1 MATSGTYAFNPSA
14 GDIVL
19 NAFGMI
25 QLRRWELT
33 TQHLTDAA
41 FHANMLMVDISNRNP
56 NRWVMETQEIALSS
70 GTPTYN
76 LADRTVAVSIVTIR
90 QTINSVSSD
99 RVIGP
104 LSAADYE
111 ALPNKA
117 QLAAPTSYFFSLLTP
132 TPTIS
137 LWPTPNATSTYTARV
152 QTFRQLQDVVLAGGV
167 TMDSPY
173 RFLDAITTGMAARL
187 AVVYPEKLPYP
198 EKAKELDAA
207 YQSRFLLAAAQD
219 QESTPMYVQPLMR
232 GYYR

>member
-25 QLRRWELT
+25 QIRRWELT
-33 TQHLTDAA
+33 TQHLVDAN
-41 FHANMLMVDISNRNP
+41 FQANLLMVDISNRNP

-70 GTPTYN
+70 GSPTYN
-76 LADRTVAVSIVTIR
+76 LANRTVAVSIVSIR
-90 QTINSVSSD
+90 KTVNSVSTD

-104 LSAADYE
+104 ISATDYE
-111 ALPNKA
+111 SLPNKA
-117 QLAAPTSYFFSLLTP
+117 QLAPPTSYFFSLLTP
-132 TPTIS
+132 TPTIT
-137 LWPTPNATSTYTARV
+137 LWPVPNADSTYTARV
-152 QTFRQLQDVVLAGGV
+152 QTFRQLQDVNLAGGTTV
-167 TMDSPY
+167 DSPY
-173 RFLDAITTGMAARL
+173 RFLDAIATGMAARL

-198 EKAKELDAA
+198 EKAAQLDAA

-219 QESTPMYVQPLMR
+219 QESTPMYVRPETS